1 MVDTKSKPKTI
12 NTELIYYMF
21 DEIKGELKDMKRD
34 YVTKTESAALKH
46 QIEELRI
53 DLLDYKKSTARE
65 IAEIKRTKNLWTWLA
80 PTLTAVVTAVFTYL
94 VIEYLK
100 EPR

>member
-1 MVDTKSKPKTI
+1 MVDTKNKPKTI

-34 YVTKTESAALKH
+34 YVTKAESAALKQEVH
-46 QIEELRI
+46 SLRQEVEA
-53 DLLDYKKSTARE
+53 L
-65 IAEIKRTKNLWTWLA
+65 KRQKNLWAWLS
-80 PTLTAVVTAVFTYL
+80 PTLTAVITAVFTYL

>member
-1 MVDTKSKPKTI
+1 MPEDNMEKNKIPKTI

-34 YVTKTESAALKH
+34 YVTKAESEALK
-46 QIEELRI
+46 QEIKSLRGEI
-53 DLLDYKKSTARE
+53 D
-65 IAEIKRTKNLWTWLA
+65 EIKRQRSLWSWLS

-94 VIEYLK
+94 IIEYLK
-100 EPR
+100 R